1 MLELI
6 LRIREHTEA
15 GSILEHMYLF
25 DELQSIKFVGM
36 YCGVNAWA
44 LDVDDDILVDEIE
57 PKTCENCK
65 HSVKK
70 EFARWCEKGVS
81 SLPMGVMEDFG
92 CNKWERK

>member
-6 LRIREHTEA
+6 FKIREHTEA

-44 LDVDDDILVDEIE
+44 LDVDDEILVDEIE
-57 PKTCENCK
+57 LLDENKTPGAEAVRELYK
-65 HSVKK
+65 MLQKK
-70 EFARWCEKGVS
+70 ESK
-81 SLPMGVMEDFG
+81 D
-92 CNKWERK
+92 

>member
-6 LRIREHTEA
+6 LKIREHTEA

-44 LDVDDDILVDEIE
+44 LDVDDDILVDEVESKVCDHCNGSGYVIGFFREQE
-57 PKTCENCK
+57 PCIKCK
-65 HSVKK
+65 N
-70 EFARWCEKGVS
+70 KG
-81 SLPMGVMEDFG
+81 FIHA
-92 CNKWERK
+92 